1 MLTACVPWQ
10 MKAADDG
17 FAEYQQAFMEKA
29 QPMDFHDC
37 MKGERSAEPVGCWGG
52 RLRVMHRDFSAL
64 LCSLHFFWLMCIFLY
79 PRGHIGAWARVI
91 INVIVSGMLETCS
104 STILAL

>member
-10 MKAADDG
+10 MKVADDG

-37 MKGERSAEPVGCWGG
+37 IKGERSAEPVGLLGWTVKGNAS
-52 RLRVMHRDFSAL
+52 RFFSTAML
-64 LCSLHFFWLMCIFLY
+64 AASFF
-79 PRGHIGAWARVI
+79 G
-91 INVIVSGMLETCS
+91 
-104 STILAL
+104 